1 MVRWTSWYYADDVL
15 TGNSDFVD
23 ARREDPIE
31 SYKSR
36 TIPKMGLL
44 PISDT
49 PPEWVSDMTL
59 RIADVRDVLAATA
72 PLTSD
77 AALGIM
83 RPGLEEMGFEVED
96 GRSRRLRR
104 PVLFGEQGVPRVTYE
119 VDAYHPE
126 SQILLEVEAGRGWMG
141 NAVYRDL
148 VRTSLIVGARFLV
161 IGMLIEYRYKSGG
174 RETVNRS
181 YEEAKNLLDAI
192 YTSRRL
198 ALPFEG
204 VLLFGY

>member
-1 MVRWTSWYYADDVL
+1 MQKERTPSKVTSAEPYPKWVYYPSE
-15 TGNSDFVD
+15 N
-23 ARREDPIE
+23 
-31 SYKSR
+31 
-36 TIPKMGLL
+36 
-44 PISDT
+44 T

-59 RIADVRDVLAATA
+59 RIADVRDVLATTA

-192 YTSRRL
+192 YASRRL